1 MEPPGLSTA
10 SRNSSMSSDTSKK
23 TKHAMGPT
31 LNSLRGTQMDG
42 TSVQMDSQRR
52 GLQTRAANQY
62 NSNSLL
68 QMVLIAPFMKM
79 MHRLWTRQDLNWQC
93 GNMIIVFYFWLY
105 IVFQFCTISRMWY
118 IVPYSLLLSN
128 SCPARE
134 LHMWT
139 GLISRPLYMW
149 PGCNDRC
156 GYLCTETMQVVA
168 SFSMTAG
175 VSCN

>member
-23 TKHAMGPT
+23 TKRAMGPT

-68 QMVLIAPFMKM
+68 QMVLIAPFMKT

-93 GNMIIVFYFWLY
+93 GNTIIVFLFLAIYCFSVLHYFKDVVHCAILT
-105 IVFQFCTISRMWY
+105 VTQQFMS
-118 IVPYSLLLSN
+118 S
-128 SCPARE
+128 
-134 LHMWT
+134 
-139 GLISRPLYMW
+139 
-149 PGCNDRC
+149 
-156 GYLCTETMQVVA
+156 
-168 SFSMTAG
+168 
-175 VSCN
+175 